1 MRSSVE
7 TPLRLSGSDEVM
19 SASLLIIV
27 PTLDSYELLSGLVE
41 SLQAQTWTAW
51 RLLFIDGPSSPAHR
65 HWLCA
70 CCESENR
77 CTWMEQ
83 SPDHRG
89 IFGAMTQ
96 GFQMA
101 GPDDWLLF
109 WGSDDWA
116 AADDVLQQLIAS
128 ISMEDFGQSG
138 PDLVV
143 CRGRYAD
150 WHGNLG
156 RRCAFGL
163 HASKGVNPA
172 PAHDLDAAAFRRR
185 LFLGATPPHQST
197 LFCPKAI
204 QRLSSYRDGLRL
216 TADLDYFLRLSRL
229 EPLKV
234 RLLDLELVHMGDTG
248 VSGQQTRRRLR
259 EVKCSYRQAFGW
271 RWWIPFVA
279 RYLRRLASRFFVL

>member
-1 MRSSVE
+1 MAPSF
-7 TPLRLSGSDEVM
+7 LF
-19 SASLLIIV
+19 IV
-27 PTLDSYELLSGLVE
+27 PTFDSYRLLPTLLLSIQKQPYP
-41 SLQAQTWTAW
+41 SW
-51 RLLFIDGPSSPAHR
+51 RVLFIDGPSSAMHR
-65 HWLCA
+65 DWLKR
-70 CCESENR
+70 CCLHEPR
-77 CTWMEQ
+77 CSWVEQ
-83 SPDHRG
+83 SPDHPG

-101 GPDDWLLF
+101 GPDDWVLF

-116 AADDVLQQLIAS
+116 AADGVLQQLTAS
-128 ISMEDFGQSG
+128 ISMDNSCGSL

-150 WHGNLG
+150 WQGNLG

-163 HASKGVNPA
+163 HASKGMNPA
-172 PAHDLDAAAFRRR
+172 PAHDLDAAAYRRR

-197 LFCPKAI
+197 LFGPTAI
-204 QRLSSYRDGLRL
+204 QRLNSYRDGLRL

-271 RWWIPFVA
+271 RWWIPFMA
-279 RYLRRLASRFFVL
+279 RYLRRLASRFFVS